1 MGAHFAWCCT
11 LLSVLAA
18 LVAEPIVAEETP
30 GRYILSY
37 PEADRFCPP
46 VDGFFEEVQRT
57 VDRVGYHTFR
67 HQPNGGYGLPVVDK
81 VGDAHLLHLGAD
93 VGFYR
98 VGEPVYAVANGVV
111 RISQGPP
118 KEDATKKKQK
128 PATKLEWGNFIVLEH
143 RLPNDKYATT
153 IYGHLANERL
163 VNVGDVVQA
172 GQQIGTIGTTR
183 VNGGY
188 KPHLHL
194 GVRDGRMAAVG
205 RKLLVMTMDGK
216 PAQPEIAELRGDN
229 IVLTGAKDLPEQL
242 QIGLDGRKFQLSKH
256 DDKAELNAAFLSY
269 VPSPEFMIVG
279 YGLSTDGWLDPI
291 AFLKSHGADT
301 NPAPFG
307 PSKRRSQRRGPA
319 GAIRHD
325 GVAAAKESAE
335 RQAEEER

>member
-1 MGAHFAWCCT
+1 MTAHSAWRWI

-18 LVAEPIVAEETP
+18 LGLKPVAAEEIP
-30 GRYILSY
+30 GRYVLSY
-37 PEADRFCPP
+37 PAVDRFCPP
-46 VDGFFEEVQRT
+46 VDGFFEEVERT
-57 VDRVGYHTFR
+57 IDRARGHTFR

-81 VGDAHLLHLGAD
+81 IGDAHLLHLGAD

-111 RISQGPP
+111 RMSQGPP
-118 KEDATKKKQK
+118 KEDSTKTKQK

-143 RLPNDKYATT
+143 RLSNDKYATT

-194 GVRDGRMAAVG
+194 GVREGRMAAVG
-205 RKLLVMTMDGK
+205 RKLLVMTMDAA
-216 PAQPEIAELRGDN
+216 PTQLEIAELRDDN

-242 QIGLDGRKFQLSKH
+242 QMGLDGRKFKISKY
-256 DDKAELNAAFLSY
+256 DDKAEVNAAFLSY
-269 VPSPEFMIVG
+269 VPSPDFMIVG
-279 YGLSTDGWLDPI
+279 YGLSTEGWLDPI
-291 AFLKSHGADT
+291 AFLKAHGADI
-301 NPAPFG
+301 NPVSFVRA
-307 PSKRRSQRRGPA
+307 KRGRNQAR
-319 GAIRHD
+319 
-325 GVAAAKESAE
+325 AAAAEKNRDGISETKEN
-335 RQAEEER
+335 

>member
-1 MGAHFAWCCT
+1 MTAHSAWCRI
-11 LLSVLAA
+11 LLSALAVLG
-18 LVAEPIVAEETP
+18 LKPVVAEETP
-30 GRYILSY
+30 GRYVLSY
-37 PEADRFCPP
+37 PAADRFCPP

-57 VDRVGYHTFR
+57 IDRARGHTFR

-98 VGEPVYAVANGVV
+98 IGEPVYAVANGVV
-111 RISQGPP
+111 RMSQGPAMD
-118 KEDATKKKQK
+118 EVKK
-128 PATKLEWGNFIVLEH
+128 ALKLAKTQAWGNLVVLEH
-143 RLPNDKYATT
+143 RLPDDKYATT

-194 GVRDGRMAAVG
+194 GVREGRMAAVG

-216 PAQPEIAELRGDN
+216 PTQFEIAELRDES
-229 IVLTGAKDLPEQL
+229 IVLTGARVLPDQL
-242 QIGLDGRKFQLSKH
+242 QMGLDGRRFKISKH
-256 DDKAELNAAFLSY
+256 DDKAEVNAAFLSY

-291 AFLKSHGADT
+291 AFLKAHGADT

-307 PSKRRSQRRGPA
+307 PAKRRRDP
-319 GAIRHD
+319 
-325 GVAAAKESAE
+325 
-335 RQAEEER
+335 